1 MFRIIMF
8 MSGSIIGTVPL
19 TQKPKHGRLYSP
31 QGIVVA
37 NRISEFWMVDSQVPL
52 SFPLRK
58 YHLPLIHPV
67 TDVVQGFDYFLSGS

>member
-1 MFRIIMF
+1 MLSMIMF

-19 TQKPKHGRLYSP
+19 TQKPKHGCFYP
-31 QGIVVA
+31 PKGVVVA

-58 YHLPLIHPV
+58 HHLPLMHPV